1 MPSRPQPPER
11 RRLEANRGLR
21 SRAARADRPKLAE
34 ALAACRLHRAKL
46 IIAKLDRLARND
58 FRRGWPEFLAHGRHF
73 DSTLPRKQQ
82 FVGLSREPGTRAKLI
97 PQDWM
102 TDIPEKTPLVLL
114 MRGVLPSPDAV
125 GNSGSRSRS

>member
-46 IIAKLDRLARND
+46 IIAKLDGLARND

-73 DSTLPRKQQ
+73 DFNTSQEAAICWAELGAGYTGKINSA
-82 FVGLSREPGTRAKLI
+82 GLDDRHP
-97 PQDWM
+97 
-102 TDIPEKTPLVLL
+102 
-114 MRGVLPSPDAV
+114 
-125 GNSGSRSRS
+125 